1 MNLDRRKL
9 WKCVLPPLGMTSEG
23 GKHGLAVLRNPLSHH
38 RDEVRMEAS
47 AHVGRE
53 KEGKDMLQGCQ
64 FSAPVI
70 ARRERSSAS

>member
-9 WKCVLPPLGMTSEG
+9 GKCVLPALGMTSERG
-23 GKHGLAVLRNPLSHH
+23 EHGLLVLIKLSGDS
-38 RDEVRMEAS
+38 RDQVKMEAS

-53 KEGKDMLQGCQ
+53 KKGKDMLQGCQ